1 MISAG
6 RADRNRHWFRRVFGY
21 AQVTGALVLAGGC
34 SLAVVAPGPARAV
47 SRISAN
53 ATPAATSPL
62 AAPVDIVIA
71 VDESESITSAE
82 MTLERTAARLIAL
95 GEFALHSR
103 IGVLGFGGPNEHYN
117 AKTNPQPPVDQV
129 CPMTEADTL
138 AAKQSL
144 SNCIGN
150 LRTRTPARGDH
161 TDFIDAIKDGVDD
174 LIGTR
179 DTGRPLLL
187 FLLTD
192 GQLDMVGAPGFSGSS
207 DKAINARANQ
217 YLLTGTLPIAR
228 AAGVRIWP
236 LGFGPDVDLH
246 ELQAIAAGGAQ
257 SSCNAALPDAT
268 PHAIT
273 VASASEI
280 ESELPQIFAN
290 ARCLSY
296 LPGTSASIGPGGSA
310 NLYVKVSDIATSG
323 SLEVIR
329 QFPQISVTYFDPD
342 NGQVP
347 VPNGSLAG
355 QAFSLAG
362 ANGPVESLSVD
373 YPIPGLWRVYVAA
386 GPGIPPGT
394 LVTTSVLWQGVLHS
408 DIVTSPADPAPGQAV
423 TVTVKLQLGT
433 RPLSARELAGVH
445 VGVHVTGPRLAAP
458 ISVPVNDDGIPP
470 DQTAHDGVY
479 DGSFTVPRSATGTL
493 TATGVVS
500 AQGVTGD
507 DHSAPITINS
517 NGLLVTGQMTLPSG
531 EVAQGGQVI
540 GTVQLS
546 NPAGKPHTIRLVP
559 VDTPA
564 GVIVTPPTISLPP
577 AAGTRSFRF
586 ALHFADSVPVGA
598 VTGHINASDAVT
610 GRVYAQA
617 TITNKVGVPPK
628 THRYQWFWVF
638 IALGTGLV
646 ALALWL
652 LFGPRPA
659 ALLSAAM
666 GGTRQAVQPVSP
678 CARTES

>member
-6 RADRNRHWFRRVFGY
+6 STDRYRNWSRRVFGY
-21 AQVTGALVLAGGC
+21 AKMTGALVLAGGC
-34 SLAVVAPGPARAV
+34 SLAVVAPGPVRAV

-53 ATPAATSPL
+53 ASPAATSPL

-95 GEFALHSR
+95 GEFAVQSR

-129 CPMTEADTL
+129 CPMTEVDTL

-161 TDFIDAIKDGVDD
+161 TDFIDAIKDGVGD

-192 GQLDMVGAPGFSGSS
+192 GKLDMVGVPGFAGSS
-207 DKAINARANQ
+207 DTAINARANQ
-217 YLLTGTLPIAR
+217 YLLTRTLPMAK

-236 LGFGPDVDLH
+236 LGFGPDVDLQ
-246 ELQAIAAGGAQ
+246 ELQAIASGGAQ
-257 SSCNAALPDAT
+257 GSCNAALPDAT

-273 VASASEI
+273 VGSASEI

-296 LPGTSASIGPGGSA
+296 FPGTSASIGPGGSA
-310 NLYVKVSDIATSG
+310 NLYVKVSNIATSG

-342 NGQVP
+342 NGRVP
-347 VPNGSLAG
+347 VPKGFLAG
-355 QAFSLAG
+355 QVFSLAG
-362 ANGPVESLSVD
+362 ANGPVESLSVG
-373 YPIPGLWRVYVAA
+373 YPIPGLWRVHVAA

-408 DIVTSPADPAPGQAV
+408 DIVTSPADPAPGQKV

-433 RPLSARELAGVH
+433 RPLSARDLAGVR
-445 VGVHVTGPRLAAP
+445 VGVRVTGPGLAAP

-479 DGSFTVPRSATGTL
+479 NGSFTVPRSGTGTL

-500 AQGVTGD
+500 AQGVSGD
-507 DHSAPITINS
+507 HHSAPITVNS
-517 NGLLVTGQMTLPSG
+517 NGLLVSGQMTLPSG
-531 EVAQGGQVI
+531 EVAQGGQVT
-540 GTVQLS
+540 GTVQFS
-546 NPAGKPHTIRLVP
+546 NPAGQQHKIRLVP
-559 VDTPA
+559 VDTPP
-564 GVIVTPPTISLPP
+564 GVTVTPPTISLPP
-577 AAGTRSFRF
+577 AAGARSFQF
-586 ALHFADSVPVGA
+586 TLHFADSVPVGA
-598 VTGHINASDAVT
+598 VTGHINASDGVT
-610 GRVYAQA
+610 GLVYAQT
-617 TITNKVGVPPK
+617 TIANTVVVAPK
-628 THRYQWFWVF
+628 NHRSPWPSVL
-638 IALGTGLV
+638 IAFGLV
-646 ALALWL
+646 MVAVALWL
-652 LFGPRPA
+652 LFR
-659 ALLSAAM
+659 
-666 GGTRQAVQPVSP
+666 TRG
-678 CARTES
+678 RLRY